1 MGVMY
6 MVWRRHP
13 FESMWKEM
21 EDMRAELE
29 TMFQQT
35 SQGGRF
41 LLPAGGSD
49 RMLPALRGEFRVDVR
64 EHDDEVIVA
73 ADLPGVEKE
82 NVSLQLINPRT
93 LEISCERKGEKEEK
107 SESYWVRE
115 RTYGSL
121 QRMVVLPADVTETD
135 AKASFKNGVLEV
147 RFSKSKISPKSRI
160 QIE

>member
-1 MGVMY
+1 
-6 MVWRRHP
+6 
-13 FESMWKEM
+13 MWKEM

-29 TMFQQT
+29 NMFQLT
-35 SQGGRF
+35 SPGGRF

-107 SESYWVRE
+107 SEGYWVRE

-121 QRMVVLPADVTETD
+121 QRMVLLPADVTETD

>member
-1 MGVMY
+1 MY
-6 MVWRRHP
+6 MAWRRYP

-29 TMFQQT
+29 NMFQLT
-35 SQGGRF
+35 SSGGRF

-82 NVSLQLINPRT
+82 NVSLQLLNPRT

-107 SESYWVRE
+107 SEGYWVRE

-121 QRMVVLPADVTETD
+121 QRIVVLPADVTETD

-147 RFSKSKISPKSRI
+147 RFRKSKISPKSRI